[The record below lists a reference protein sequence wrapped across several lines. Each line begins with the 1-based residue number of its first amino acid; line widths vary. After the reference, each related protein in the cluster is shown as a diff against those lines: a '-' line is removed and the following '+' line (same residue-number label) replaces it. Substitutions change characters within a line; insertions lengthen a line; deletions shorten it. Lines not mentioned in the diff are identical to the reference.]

1 MKPHQYGKGA
11 MGETSDGSS
20 NAARG
25 ALSMSIKPQETAGF
39 WQRLFGRGPSPDIN
53 DIDPAAEA
61 GAREIQLNLQSLA
74 GRRIDDIAVPKADIV
89 AVPEDSSR
97 KEIVDAF
104 RSSTL
109 TRLPVYRETL
119 DEPIGLVHLK
129 DLALK
134 HGFGNGMKFDLAA
147 LLRPLIYAPPSMPI
161 GILLQKM
168 QSEHIHMA
176 LVIDEYGGVD
186 GLVTIE
192 DLLEQIVGDI
202 IDEHDEEEQDLFVEE
217 SPGVYLANARAEL
230 QDIEEAA
237 GVDLLPDDLDEEIDT
252 LGGIVVMLAG
262 RVPAR
267 GEVVCDDKGNEFEV
281 IEADPRRIKRLRV
294 TFKHKAA

>member
-1 MKPHQYGKGA
+1 
-11 MGETSDGSS
+11 MGDTEGSS
-20 NAARG
+20 NAAQS
-25 ALSMSIKPQETAGF
+25 ALAIDANEPRETVSF
-39 WQRLFGRGPSPDIN
+39 WQRLFGGAKTSQHIATDL
-53 DIDPAAEA
+53 DAGTEA
-61 GAREIQLNLQSLA
+61 GSRAIQVNLQNLRN
-74 GRRIDDIAVPKADIV
+74 RRIDAISVPKTDIIAVS
-89 AVPEDSSR
+89 EDSTR
-97 KEIVDAF
+97 KEVVDAF

-109 TRLPVYRETL
+109 TRLPVYHETL
-119 DEPIGLVHLK
+119 DEPVGLVHLK

-134 HGFGNGMKFDLAA
+134 HGFGNGVKFDLAA

-161 GILLQKM
+161 GVLLQKM

-202 IDEHDEEEQDLFVEE
+202 IDEHDEEEQELWVEE
-217 SPGVYLANARAEL
+217 SPGVYLAHARAEL
-230 QDIEEAA
+230 RDIEEVA

-262 RVPAR
+262 RVPIR
-267 GEVVCDDKGNEFEV
+267 GEVVRDDKGNEFEV

-294 TFKHKAA
+294 TFAPRAA

>member
-1 MKPHQYGKGA
+1 MA
-11 MGETSDGSS
+11 DSIDGSS
-20 NAARG
+20 NAAQSAQLLKSDHPR
-25 ALSMSIKPQETAGF
+25 KPAGF
-39 WQRLFGRGPSPDIN
+39 WQRLISRALSPDSKK
-53 DIDPAAEA
+53 IDPLAEA
-61 GAREIQLNLQSLA
+61 GAQEIQLNLQSLT
-74 GRRIDDIAVPKADIV
+74 GRRIDDISVPKADIV
-89 AVPEDSSR
+89 AVSEDSSR
-97 KEIVDAF
+97 KEIVDTF
-104 RSSTL
+104 RRSTL
-109 TRLPVYRETL
+109 TRLPVFHDTL
-119 DEPIGLVHLK
+119 DEPVGLIHLK

-134 HGFGNGMKFDLAA
+134 HGFGNGVKFDLPA

-161 GILLQKM
+161 GVLLQKM

-176 LVIDEYGGVD
+176 LIIDEYGGVD

-217 SPGVYLANARAEL
+217 SPGVYLAYARAEL
-230 QDIEEAA
+230 RDIEEAA

-252 LGGIVVMLAG
+252 LGGIVVLLAG

-267 GEVVCDDKGNEFEV
+267 GEVICDQNGNEFEV

-294 TFKHKAA
+294 TFKSQAA

>member
-1 MKPHQYGKGA
+1 
-11 MGETSDGSS
+11 MGDTIDGSS
-20 NAARG
+20 NAAQR
-25 ALSMSIKPQETAGF
+25 ALSLDNKPRETVSF
-39 WQRLFGRGPSPDIN
+39 WRRLFGGVSSPDISK
-53 DIDPAAEA
+53 IDAVAEA
-61 GAREIQLNLQSLA
+61 GTQAIRLNLANLA
-74 GRRIDDIAVPKADIV
+74 NRRIDDISVPKTDII
-89 AVPEDSSR
+89 AISEDSSR

-109 TRLPVYRETL
+109 TRLPVYRDTL
-119 DEPIGLVHLK
+119 DEPVGLVHLK

-134 HGFGNGMKFDLAA
+134 HGFGNGVKFNLAA

-161 GILLQKM
+161 GVLLQKM
-168 QSEHIHMA
+168 QAERIHMA

-202 IDEHDEEEQDLFVEE
+202 IDEHDEEEQEMFVEE
-217 SPGVYLANARAEL
+217 SPGVYLAHARAEL
-230 QDIEEAA
+230 QDIEAAA
-237 GVDLLPDDLDEEIDT
+237 GVDLLPDNLDEEIDT
-252 LGGIVVMLAG
+252 LGGVVVMLAG

-267 GEVVCDDKGNEFEV
+267 GEVVCDDKGNEFEI

-294 TFKHKAA
+294 TFAKKAA

>member
-1 MKPHQYGKGA
+1 MA
-11 MGETSDGSS
+11 DTIDGSS
-20 NAARG
+20 NAARS
-25 ALSMSIKPQETAGF
+25 ALSLDKTPRETVTF
-39 WQRLFGRGPSPDIN
+39 WQRLFGRASPFETKA
-53 DIDPAAEA
+53 IDPSAEA
-61 GAREIQLNLQSLA
+61 GAREIQSNLQGLA
-74 GRRIDDIAVPKADIV
+74 GRRIDDISVPKADIV
-89 AVPEDSSR
+89 AVSDDSTR
-97 KEIVDAF
+97 KEVVDAF

-109 TRLPVYRETL
+109 TRLPVYHDTL
-119 DEPIGLVHLK
+119 DEPVGLVHLK

-134 HGFGNGMKFDLAA
+134 HGFGNGVKFDLAA

-161 GILLQKM
+161 GVLLQKM
-168 QSEHIHMA
+168 QAERIHMA

-202 IDEHDEEEQDLFVEE
+202 IDEHDEEEQDLFIEE
-217 SPGVYLANARAEL
+217 APGVYLAHARAEL

-267 GEVVCDDKGNEFEV
+267 GEVVCDNRGNEFEV

-294 TFKHKAA
+294 TFKENAA

>member
-1 MKPHQYGKGA
+1 
-11 MGETSDGSS
+11 MGDTTDGSS
-20 NAARG
+20 NAAQR
-25 ALSMSIKPQETAGF
+25 ALSLTTEPRAGGSF
-39 WQRLFGRGPSPDIN
+39 WQRLFGRATPPDISKP
-53 DIDPAAEA
+53 DPVAEA
-61 GAREIQLNLQSLA
+61 GTRAIQLNLANLTS
-74 GRRIDDIAVPKADIV
+74 RRIDDISVPKADII
-89 AVPEDSSR
+89 AIPDDSSR

-109 TRLPVYRETL
+109 TRLPVYHETL
-119 DEPIGLVHLK
+119 DEPVGLIHLK

-134 HGFGNGMKFDLAA
+134 HGFGNGVKFDLAA

-161 GILLQKM
+161 GVLLQKM
-168 QSEHIHMA
+168 QSERIHMA

-202 IDEHDEEEQDLFVEE
+202 IDEHDEEEQEMFIEE
-217 SPGVYLANARAEL
+217 SPGVYLAHARAEL
-230 QDIEEAA
+230 QDIEAAA

-252 LGGIVVMLAG
+252 LGGVVVMLAG

-267 GEVVCDDKGNEFEV
+267 GEVVCDEKGNEFEI

-294 TFKHKAA
+294 TFAKKAA

>member
-1 MKPHQYGKGA
+1 
-11 MGETSDGSS
+11 MGDTIDGSS
-20 NAARG
+20 NAAQR
-25 ALSMSIKPQETAGF
+25 ALALTPKPRETVSF
-39 WQRLFGRGPSPDIN
+39 WQRLFGRAKPPNISE
-53 DIDPAAEA
+53 IDPVAEA
-61 GAREIQLNLQSLA
+61 GTRAIQLNLANLVN
-74 GRRIDDIAVPKADIV
+74 RRIDDISVPKADII
-89 AVPEDSSR
+89 AVSEDSTR

-109 TRLPVYRETL
+109 TRLPVYHETL
-119 DEPIGLVHLK
+119 DEPVGLIHLK

-134 HGFGNGMKFDLAA
+134 HGFGNGVKFDLAA

-161 GILLQKM
+161 GVLLQKM
-168 QSEHIHMA
+168 QSERIHMA

-202 IDEHDEEEQDLFVEE
+202 IDEHDEEEQEMFVEE
-217 SPGVYLANARAEL
+217 SPGVYLAHARAEL
-230 QDIEEAA
+230 QDIEAAA

-252 LGGIVVMLAG
+252 LGGVVVMLAG

-267 GEVVCDDKGNEFEV
+267 GEVVCDEKGNEFEI

-294 TFKHKAA
+294 TFAKKAA

>member
-1 MKPHQYGKGA
+1 
-11 MGETSDGSS
+11 MGDSIDGSS

-25 ALSMSIKPQETAGF
+25 ALSLDLDQPRPAVSFWRRLLGRAGVS
-39 WQRLFGRGPSPDIN
+39 GNSVS
-53 DIDPAAEA
+53 DPAAEA
-61 GAREIQLNLQSLA
+61 SARAIQLNLKALA
-74 GRRIDDIAVPKADIV
+74 DRRIDDIAVPKADIV
-89 AVPEDSSR
+89 AVPDDSSR
-97 KEIVDAF
+97 KEVVDTF

-109 TRLPVYRETL
+109 TRLPVYHDTL
-119 DEPIGLVHLK
+119 DEPVGLVHLK
-129 DLALK
+129 DMALK
-134 HGFGNGMKFDLAA
+134 HGFGNGVKFDLAA
-147 LLRPLIYAPPSMPI
+147 LIRPLIYAPPSMPV
-161 GILLQKM
+161 GVLLQKM
-168 QSEHIHMA
+168 QSERIHMA

-202 IDEHDEEEQDLFVEE
+202 IDEHDEEEQDLFIEE
-217 SPGVYLANARAEL
+217 SPGVYLAHARAEL
-230 QDIEEAA
+230 RSIEEAA

-267 GEVVCDDKGNEFEV
+267 GEVICDDVGNEFEV

-294 TFKHKAA
+294 TFKEKAA